1 MKNAKKSLYR
11 IGMDKYLR
19 SEAVW
24 TEAPIHRVQ
33 GEHSSWP
40 AVASRCFEMLR
51 ARQRPWQLLSAECKQ
66 SAKCKQIRGASS
78 SSKCSSKPL
87 PSHSENPL
95 VQFVL
100 CISDLFPSLVVSL
113 ETSVAIWRCSLS
125 ISARCFQWQDH
136 LVYEKFLLVKSNLVL
151 PKESA
156 RLLHGHVLMKC
167 LHSFQF
173 QAVSLR
179 DSQSNQQLLQ

>member
-1 MKNAKKSLYR
+1 MKTKNNGVKLS
-11 IGMDKYLR
+11 
-19 SEAVW
+19 VW

-40 AVASRCFEMLR
+40 AVASRCFELDTM
-51 ARQRPWQLLSAECKQ
+51 AATECYRVLQ
-66 SAKCKQIRGASS
+66 SATECYRVICGASS

-95 VQFVL
+95 VQ
-100 CISDLFPSLVVSL
+100 CISDLFPGLIVSL

-125 ISARCFQWQDH
+125 ISAQCFKWQNH
-136 LVYEKFLLVKSNLVL
+136 PIYGLFLLVLLDKSNLML

-179 DSQSNQQLLQ
+179 DSQSNQQLPQ